1 MTVDKT
7 SSAPLTVTVNNR
19 LARRLLREYGQEAEA
34 RGDLVW
40 ERPSILP
47 WSAWDASL
55 YEELIVCG
63 YETRAL
69 LSPTAESYLWEK
81 AISSSDVE
89 LDPEEPLLL
98 QSQST
103 ATAVSDAWR
112 LLCEWG
118 LDEQVLDDYQTDE
131 AVWLKEQIDRFKDHC
146 GKLELLDRSGLTE
159 RVTEGFEAGAFSI
172 PEKIHFVGFDEM
184 TPSQRRRLDVLR
196 TAGVEVAEYPVESR
210 STQDVQRIALEDPD
224 SEIVTA
230 IRWAEQHL
238 LEDANATIAF
248 VVPRLSEFRERLLLG
263 LEESFEPEAK
273 VTGSNPKR
281 ALYNVSLGTSLAE
294 APMVHDALSWFEVLC
309 GRARDLDTYSNL
321 LLSPFVTHSEAE
333 SSLRALLDMR
343 IRRWARPEMDF
354 KAWVKLN
361 AWQARRQSDAG
372 DGGTGDANGDAQVPH
387 HWLKA
392 IRRLVSMAGNLAAKR
407 QTASLWRG
415 ELRRILEIVGWPG
428 DRGLDS
434 IEFQQ
439 AKAFGAA
446 IDTMAELD
454 LVQPDGFGFAEI
466 VDWLSRITSET
477 LFQPESPANAPIQ
490 VLGPLEASVQTFD
503 HAWLLGFDEAHWP
516 PPAHPNPFL
525 PYELQRNKGMPH
537 ATPAREYAYTAQLTE
552 RLLGKMA
559 TRIIVSHPLREGD
572 TECAPSPFIT
582 TVAPTDIEALR
593 IDLGK
598 TLAERSLDAPA
609 TRFTDDTAPP
619 LNTEVVPVHVEGGSA
634 VLADQSACPFRAF
647 ASHRLA
653 VDAPSRPEAGLD
665 AATAGSIVHR
675 ALEQLWGELKG
686 HSDLLGLPGEK
697 LEQLVREAVATPLG
711 DWEKR
716 LPDVFTPHFTALWRQ
731 RTETLLLEWL
741 ALERDREPFTV
752 FARELEQDVCVSDLE
767 FEVRVDRIDA
777 LDDKRQVILDY
788 KTGKSGSRQGW
799 TSERLEEPQ
808 LPLYTLATDA
818 EIGAVALAKVRRD
831 KDRGFVGMAAS
842 EDLLPRVTAPDLE
855 KGEPEFDETIETWR
869 TKLESLADEF
879 RDGRA
884 VVEPTDSACEYCELG
899 MLCRIND
906 PVSSMDE
913 SEEQQQ

>member
-40 ERPSILP
+40 ERPRILP

-63 YETRAL
+63 HETRAL
-69 LSPTAESYLWEK
+69 ISPTAESHLWEK
-81 AISSSDVE
+81 VISLSDVE

-103 ATAVSDAWR
+103 ATAISDAWR

-118 LDEQVLDDYQTDE
+118 LDEQVLDDYHTDE
-131 AVWLKEQIDRFKDHC
+131 VVWLKQQIDRFKDDC
-146 GKLELLDRSGLTE
+146 GNLDILDRSQLTE
-159 RVTEGFEAGAFSI
+159 RISEGFKTSAFSI

-184 TPSQRRRLDVLR
+184 TPSQRRRLEVLR
-196 TAGVEVAEYPVESR
+196 DAGVEVVERQIESQ
-210 STQDVQRIALEDPD
+210 STQVVQRIALEDPD
-224 SEIVTA
+224 SEIITA
-230 IRWAEQHL
+230 IRWAEQL
-238 LEDANATIAF
+238 LCQDPNVTIAF
-248 VVPRLSEFRERLLLG
+248 VVPRLSEFRERLLLC
-263 LEESFEPEAK
+263 LEEAFEPEVK

-281 ALYNVSLGTSLAE
+281 ALYNVSLGISLTE
-294 APMVHDALSWFEVLC
+294 APMVFDAMAWFAVLS
-309 GRARDLDTYSNL
+309 GRARDLETYSNL

-333 SSLRALLDMR
+333 SAMRALLDMR
-343 IRRWARPEMDF
+343 VRRWARPEMNF
-354 KAWVKLN
+354 KTWSNLN
-361 AWQARRQSDAG
+361 NWQARRRSDTTDEG
-372 DGGTGDANGDAQVPH
+372 SGDASSDTHVPH

-392 IRRLVSMAGNLAAKR
+392 IRRLASMAGKLETKR

-415 ELRRILEIVGWPG
+415 DLRRILEIVGWPG
-428 DRGLDS
+428 ERGLDS
-434 IEFQQ
+434 IEYQQ
-439 AKAFGAA
+439 AEAFGSA
-446 IDTMAELD
+446 IDTLAELD
-454 LVQPDGFGFAEI
+454 LVQPDGFGFSEI
-466 VDWLSRITSET
+466 VGWLSRIASET
-477 LFQPESPANAPIQ
+477 LFQPESTANAPIQ

-503 HAWLLGFDEAHWP
+503 RAWLLGFDEAHWP

-537 ATPAREYAYTAQLTE
+537 ATPAREYAYTAQLSE

-559 TRIIVSHPLREGD
+559 TRVIVSHPLREGD

-582 TVAPTDIEALR
+582 TVAPMDIDALG
-593 IDLGK
+593 IDLGQ
-598 TLAERSLDAPA
+598 TLAERSLGASVTQFA
-609 TRFTDDTAPP
+609 DDTAPP
-619 LNTEVVPVHVEGGSA
+619 LDTEVLPVHIEGGSA
-634 VLADQSACPFRAF
+634 VLADQSACPFRSF
-647 ASHRLA
+647 ANRRLA
-653 VDAPSRPEAGLD
+653 VDTPSRPEMGLD

-675 ALEQLWGELKG
+675 ALEQLWGEIKG
-686 HSDLLGLPGEK
+686 HSDLLGRSKEK
-697 LEQLVREAVATPLG
+697 LEQLVREAVAIPLG

-716 LPDVFTPHFTALWRQ
+716 RPDVFTPQFTALWRQ
-731 RTETLLLEWL
+731 RTETLLMEWL
-741 ALERDREPFTV
+741 ALECDREPFTV
-752 FARELEQDVCVSDLE
+752 FARELEQQVRVSDLE
-767 FEVRVDRIDA
+767 FEVRVDRIDT

-842 EDLLPRVTAPDLE
+842 EDLLPRVAAPDLE
-855 KGEPEFDETIETWR
+855 KGEPEFDKTLETWR